1 MQTSK
6 QLANRFREVLLN
18 GKWIANTNFQ
28 DQLEDVTIEQATTKV
43 STLNT
48 IALLTFHIDYY
59 IAGLN
64 HFFEQGSLDIRD
76 KFSFDMPPIENDRAW
91 QDMKQRLFQN
101 AETFAKHVEA
111 LPNERLDDVFVKED
125 YGKYA
130 RNIDAMIEHSYYHLG
145 QISLIKKMV
154 QLPSTI

>member
-64 HFFEQGSLDIRD
+64 HFFR
-76 KFSFDMPPIENDRAW
+76 
-91 QDMKQRLFQN
+91 
-101 AETFAKHVEA
+101 T
-111 LPNERLDDVFVKED
+111 
-125 YGKYA
+125 GK
-130 RNIDAMIEHSYYHLG
+130 S
-145 QISLIKKMV
+145 
-154 QLPSTI
+154 